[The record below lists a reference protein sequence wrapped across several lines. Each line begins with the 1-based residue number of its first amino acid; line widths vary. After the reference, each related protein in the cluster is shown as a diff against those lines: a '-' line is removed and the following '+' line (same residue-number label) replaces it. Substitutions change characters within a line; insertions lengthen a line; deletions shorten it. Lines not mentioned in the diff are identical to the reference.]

1 MRNTIN
7 SYGAVETLRD
17 SGDIWELV
25 GVIFEMVM
33 SFVATNFLK
42 DGKLTAPSK
51 INLVFLYQAGRLI
64 IKIIRA
70 IILYTK
76 DYEKFKTVY
85 LELPIPDILKRL

>member
-7 SYGAVETLRD
+7 SYEAAVTLRD

-33 SFVATNFLK
+33 SFVAANFLK
-42 DGKLTAPSK
+42 EGELKAPSK
-51 INLVFLYQAGRLI
+51 INLVFLYQAGRLVI
-64 IKIIRA
+64 SVIRA

-76 DYEKFKTVY
+76 NYTKFKTVY
-85 LELPIPDILKRL
+85 LELPINDILKRL